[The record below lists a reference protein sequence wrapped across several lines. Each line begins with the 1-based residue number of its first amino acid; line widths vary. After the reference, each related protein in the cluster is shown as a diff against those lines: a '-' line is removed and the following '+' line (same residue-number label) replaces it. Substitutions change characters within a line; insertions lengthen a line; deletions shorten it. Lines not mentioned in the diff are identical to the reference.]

1 MTTHNKMIKKWMEDP
16 KFKEA
21 YDSLADEFSMFDEM
35 RLAREKAKLTQ
46 EDVAD
51 RMGTKKSA
59 IARLEASGGAQNHS
73 PSVNTLRKYVA
84 AIGCRLEIKFKVC

>member
-1 MTTHNKMIKKWMEDP
+1 MTMHNKMIKDWMKDP

-21 YDSLADEFSMFDEM
+21 YDELADEFSIFDEM

-73 PSVNTLRKYVA
+73 PSINTLRKYAVA
-84 AIGCRLEIKFKVC
+84 VGCRLEIKFKNC